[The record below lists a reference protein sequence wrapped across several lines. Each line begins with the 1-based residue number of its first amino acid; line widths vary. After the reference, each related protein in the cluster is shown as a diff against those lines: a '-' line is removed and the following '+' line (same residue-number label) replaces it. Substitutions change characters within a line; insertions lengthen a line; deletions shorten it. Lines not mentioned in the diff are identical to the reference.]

1 MNHPSNLEIEEAMV
15 RNWSDNYGN
24 HCFNIMFYFL
34 RIICVILYLYDS
46 TNMLKNLVGKRVG
59 ARTLAEWAGR
69 RFWESRQFYSAYIA
83 LFIAVSNWIT
93 IQYRLLLENIPIF
106 NTLFSQLWIFLIV
119 AIVVFTVVSVLGGHY
134 IHRKR
139 QFRLEQAVAIEENPY
154 LYKSAPGKE
163 RNLMIPMSILHLEA
177 IEAILISNNS
187 MTEEKKK
194 QIESFRQDLIKLSK
208 GLPIGGFTKKGY

>member
-1 MNHPSNLEIEEAMV
+1 MV
-15 RNWSDNYGN
+15 
-24 HCFNIMFYFL
+24 
-34 RIICVILYLYDS
+34 
-46 TNMLKNLVGKRVG
+46 KNLVGGSRG
-59 ARTLAEWAGR
+59 GRTIAEWAGR

-83 LFIAVSNWIT
+83 LFIAISNWIT

-106 NTLFSQLWIFLIV
+106 NTLFSQLWVFLIV
-119 AIVVFTVVSVLGGHY
+119 AVVVFTVVSILGGHY

-163 RNLMIPMSILHLEA
+163 RDLMIPIAIMNLEA
-177 IEAILISNNS
+177 MEAILTSNNK

-194 QIESFRQDLIKLSK
+194 QIEAFRQELIKLSK
-208 GLPIGGFTKKGY
+208 GLTIGGFKKTGTKTATTASS

>member
-1 MNHPSNLEIEEAMV
+1 
-15 RNWSDNYGN
+15 
-24 HCFNIMFYFL
+24 MF
-34 RIICVILYLYDS
+34 
-46 TNMLKNLVGKRVG
+46 KNLVGGTITMRG
-59 ARTLAEWAGR
+59 LAEWAGR

-119 AIVVFTVVSVLGGHY
+119 AVVIFTIISILGGHY

-163 RNLMIPMSILHLEA
+163 RNLMIPISILHLEA
-177 IEAILISNNS
+177 IEAILTSSNS

-194 QIESFRQDLIKLSK
+194 QIESFRQDLMKLSK
-208 GLPIGGFTKKGY
+208 GLPIGGFARTDTKKVTT

>member
-1 MNHPSNLEIEEAMV
+1 MV
-15 RNWSDNYGN
+15 
-24 HCFNIMFYFL
+24 
-34 RIICVILYLYDS
+34 
-46 TNMLKNLVGKRVG
+46 KNLIGGSRSG
-59 ARTLAEWAGR
+59 RTMGEWAGR

-83 LFIAVSNWIT
+83 LFIAISNWIT

-119 AIVVFTVVSVLGGHY
+119 AVVIFTIISILGGHY

-154 LYKSAPGKE
+154 LYRSAPGKE
-163 RNLMIPMSILHLEA
+163 KDLMIPVTILQLEA
-177 IEAILISNNS
+177 IEAILASNNS

-194 QIESFRQDLIKLSK
+194 QIEAFKQDLIKLSK
-208 GLPIGGFTKKGY
+208 GLSIGSFTKSNAKRATTP

>member
-1 MNHPSNLEIEEAMV
+1 MV
-15 RNWSDNYGN
+15 RNLLS
-24 HCFNIMFYFL
+24 
-34 RIICVILYLYDS
+34 RAS
-46 TNMLKNLVGKRVG
+46 R
-59 ARTLAEWAGR
+59 ARGIGEWVGR

-119 AIVVFTVVSVLGGHY
+119 AIVVFSVISILGGHY

-154 LYKSAPGKE
+154 LWKSAPGKE
-163 RNLMIPMSILHLEA
+163 RNLMIPMAIIQLEA
-177 IEAILISNNS
+177 IEAILTSNNS

-194 QIESFRQDLIKLSK
+194 QIEAFRQDLIRLSK
-208 GLPIGGFTKKGY
+208 GLSIGNFTKTDTKAASTT

>member
-1 MNHPSNLEIEEAMV
+1 
-15 RNWSDNYGN
+15 
-24 HCFNIMFYFL
+24 MF
-34 RIICVILYLYDS
+34 
-46 TNMLKNLVGKRVG
+46 KNLVGGSITTRG
-59 ARTLAEWAGR
+59 LAEWAGR

-93 IQYRLLLENIPIF
+93 IQYRLLLENIPVF
-106 NTLFSQLWIFLIV
+106 NALFSQLWIFLIV
-119 AIVVFTVVSVLGGHY
+119 ATVLFTVISILGGHY

-163 RNLMIPMSILHLEA
+163 RDLMIPITILQLEV
-177 IEAILISNNS
+177 IEAILTSNNS

-194 QIESFRQDLIKLSK
+194 QIEAFRQELIKLSK
-208 GLPIGGFTKKGY
+208 AFTIGDFARTDTKKVTTASS

>member
-1 MNHPSNLEIEEAMV
+1 MFENLFGSRDGRA
-15 RNWSDNYGN
+15 RRA
-24 HCFNIMFYFL
+24 L
-34 RIICVILYLYDS
+34 RL
-46 TNMLKNLVGKRVG
+46 G
-59 ARTLAEWAGR
+59 EWTGR

-93 IQYRLLLENIPIF
+93 IQYTLLLENIPIF

-119 AIVVFTVVSVLGGHY
+119 ATVLFTVISILGGHY

-163 RNLMIPMSILHLEA
+163 RNLMIPIGILQLEA
-177 IEAILISNNS
+177 IEAILNSNNS
-187 MTEEKKK
+187 LTEEKKK
-194 QIESFRQDLIKLSK
+194 QIEAFKQDLIRLSR
-208 GLPIGGFTKKGY
+208 GLSIGDFRKSEAKRATTPS